1 VLLPDPIKEFNKEMN
16 NEMNICENTKLKVL
30 KTITTVASYMIEKF
44 HSYDKKI
51 VDHENI
57 IKFK

>member
-30 KTITTVASYMIEKF
+30 KTITTVASYMFE
-44 HSYDKKI
+44 
-51 VDHENI
+51 
-57 IKFK
+57 